1 MATKTKTKIKQKP
14 KKPAGKPAARAA
26 APAKKPASKYA
37 KFIDTSWR
45 TRGPKPPP
53 KPRSIPL
60 PKKAAPPL
68 QPKAAAPVKPAAKVG
83 KVLRGTVTEMLR
95 AVTAKAKKA
104 LARAAKDGKDIP
116 VAGKAAPAPVKADAK
131 APAPLTGAA
140 AKAAAAKATK
150 HGAPEAEAEGEPG
163 PLLDLSDAAVKKMIK
178 AAKKRGYVTYDQLNE
193 VMPSEEVT
201 SEQIEDV
208 LALMNEMG
216 INVVESEEAEAEEDD
231 DDEEEG
237 GELVEKSAT
246 KVATTGAKE
255 PSERTDDP
263 VRMYLRE
270 MGTVEL
276 LSREGEIAI
285 AKRIEAGREAMIAG
299 LCESPLTFQAIIV
312 WRDELNE
319 AKALLREII
328 DLEATY
334 AGPEAKAAQAAQAAA
349 MQPESQQ
356 EIAAADDGMM
366 APPERN
372 VPPPPPPAP
381 PAGRPHI
388 QGRPGYGGNGA
399 NGAAPV
405 GTGEHVTLEARPEEE
420 DDEEFENA
428 LSLAA
433 MELELK
439 PKVLETFD
447 KVADAYK
454 KLRKLQ
460 DQNVEG
466 KLRSESLSP
475 SQERRYKKLKEEIIV
490 DVKSLSLNQG
500 RIDALV
506 DQLYEINRRLVS
518 LEGRLMRLA
527 ESHGVTREDFLKNY
541 QGAELDPKWLLRTSK
556 LGAKG
561 WKGFVG
567 HEKDRIKAIRG
578 EIHALATETGLE
590 ILEFR
595 RIVHFVQRGEREAR
609 QAKKEM
615 VEANLR
621 LVISIAKKY
630 TNRGLQFLDL
640 IQEGN
645 IGLMK
650 AVDKFEYR
658 RGYKFSTYATWWI
671 RQAITRSI
679 ADQAR
684 TIRIPVHMIETINK
698 IVRTSRQMLHEIG
711 REPTPE
717 ELAEKLGMPLEKV
730 RKVLK
735 IAKEP
740 ISLETPIGDEEDS
753 HLGDF
758 IEDKNAILPIDAA
771 IQANLR
777 ETTTRVLAS
786 LTPREERVLRM
797 RFGIGM
803 NTDHTLEEVGQQ
815 FSVTRE
821 RIRQIEAKALRKL
834 KHPSRSRKLR
844 SFLDN

>member
-1 MATKTKTKIKQKP
+1 MA
-14 KKPAGKPAARAA
+14 
-26 APAKKPASKYA
+26 
-37 KFIDTSWR
+37 
-45 TRGPKPPP
+45 
-53 KPRSIPL
+53 
-60 PKKAAPPL
+60 
-68 QPKAAAPVKPAAKVG
+68 
-83 KVLRGTVTEMLR
+83 M
-95 AVTAKAKKA
+95 TAKTDDQ
-104 LARAAKDGKDIP
+104 AATPSDTPEKDS
-116 VAGKAAPAPVKADAK
+116 
-131 APAPLTGAA
+131 
-140 AKAAAAKATK
+140 
-150 HGAPEAEAEGEPG
+150 
-163 PLLDLSDAAVKKMIK
+163 PLLDLSDAAVKKFIK
-178 AAKKRGYVTYDQLNE
+178 TAKARGFVTLDALNA
-193 VMPSEEVT
+193 VLPSEEV
-201 SEQIEDV
+201 SPDQIEDTMSM
-208 LALMNEMG
+208 LSDMG
-216 INVVESEEAEAEEDD
+216 ITVVESEDPEEAAAPQDGEDAG
-231 DDEEEG
+231 EEE
-237 GELVEKSAT
+237 
-246 KVATTGAKE
+246 E
-255 PSERTDDP
+255 PSRAVVVAATSVPAVTQVRAEPTERTDDP
-263 VRMYLRE
+263 VRMYLRD
-270 MGTVEL
+270 MGSVEL

-299 LCESPLTFQAIIV
+299 LCESPLTFQAVII
-312 WRDELNE
+312 WRDELKD
-319 AKALLREII
+319 AKILLRDII

-334 AGPEAKAAQAAQAAA
+334 EGPEAKAAPPPMPAV
-349 MQPESQQ
+349 P
-356 EIAAADDGMM
+356 
-366 APPERN
+366 APVE
-372 VPPPPPPAP
+372 VAPPPPPGPA
-381 PAGRPHI
+381 A
-388 QGRPGYGGNGA
+388 A
-399 NGAAPV
+399 NGAAE
-405 GTGEHVTLEARPEEE
+405 GGDGEPRPEGELE
-420 DDEEFENA
+420 DDEDYENA

-433 MELELK
+433 MEAELK

-447 KVADAYK
+447 NIAGTYK

-460 DQNVEG
+460 DKKVEMQVVSEQFTRQQQRG
-466 KLRSESLSP
+466 YDKLRD
-475 SQERRYKKLKEEIIV
+475 EIIGY
-490 DVKSLSLNQG
+490 VKSLSLNNA
-500 RIDALV
+500 RIESLV
-506 DQLYEINRRLVS
+506 EQLYSINKRLVA
-518 LEGRLMRLA
+518 LESRLMRLA
-527 ESHGVTREDFLKNY
+527 DSYGVPRQNFIDEYFGNELDQSWIERMGSAGNRKWGQFIKHEKGHIDTIREDI
-541 QGAELDPKWLLRTSK
+541 RT
-556 LGAKG
+556 
-561 WKGFVG
+561 
-567 HEKDRIKAIRG
+567 
-578 EIHALATETGLE
+578 LASETGLE
-590 ILEFR
+590 ITEFR
-595 RIVHFVQRGEREAR
+595 RIVKAVQKGEREAR

-717 ELAEKLGMPLEKV
+717 ELSEKLAMPLEKV

-758 IEDKNAILPIDAA
+758 IEDRNAVLPIDAA
-771 IQANLR
+771 IQSNLR